1 MEFVVAQIVGA
12 VHIPKPGELQKMRG
26 DAVSKVDELEAS
38 VLGCCLPG
46 YGKSQGFLV
55 KIQRFF
61 QIIYVDIVVIK

>member
-38 VLGCCLPG
+38 VLGCCLSG